1 MIGIERG
8 GQKVRIAKLKV
19 SGCFLRT
26 HCFVLHISMCHLICL
41 RRIREDWKL
50 DPAWILVLVNGVLHY
65 SLLRLAESDLQLVH
79 GSKLGYWGQWSKE
92 RFLYFIAFVYQSA
105 RRTFSKPIS
114 FHTTCVFKV
123 TQSFEVST
131 GSKSFFSRSSELLGL
146 GLRNW
151 KSLDAS

>member
-8 GQKVRIAKLKV
+8 GQKVRIAKLKI

-50 DPAWILVLVNGVLHY
+50 DPAWILVLVDSVLHY

-92 RFLYFIAFVYQSA
+92 RFLGGGDQVHSLRGKIFISGYVLFLKGD
-105 RRTFSKPIS
+105 R
-114 FHTTCVFKV
+114 
-123 TQSFEVST
+123 
-131 GSKSFFSRSSELLGL
+131 FFSDLSPI
-146 GLRNW
+146 
-151 KSLDAS
+151 ASAFDS